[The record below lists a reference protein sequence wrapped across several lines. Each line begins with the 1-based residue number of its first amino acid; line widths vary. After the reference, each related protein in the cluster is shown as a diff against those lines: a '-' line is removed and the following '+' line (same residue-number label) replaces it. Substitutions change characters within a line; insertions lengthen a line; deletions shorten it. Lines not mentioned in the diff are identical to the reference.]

1 MFTYRLNLYGG
12 ITIGDNLPSFYQYR
26 VGGIFEQPIANYKQ
40 FAGYQFASL
49 TDNNIFIA
57 SNDFQLR
64 FSKNY
69 FLLEISVLQICS
81 ALSNLKM
88 LSNLITVQ
96 LVLPQ
101 VTNLLSG
108 R

>member
-40 FAGYQFASL
+40 FAGYPFASL

-57 SNDFQLR
+57 SNDLQLR
-64 FSKNY
+64 FNKNY
-69 FLLEISVLQICS
+69 FLIGNFSFANMFSSIKFEDAVKLNYSSIGLTAGYKS
-81 ALSNLKM
+81 
-88 LSNLITVQ
+88 
-96 LVLPQ
+96 PF
-101 VTNLLSG
+101 G